1 MTPTHRDVT
10 MGSFACV
17 FGDLERSPED
27 IPGFAALWQAAAPDT
42 AFDAMGCGTFRT
54 MSGPVEKYVVESVRQ
69 TLEGHAVRPE
79 DVTHLVLATSDACLR
94 TLGRDCA
101 VTVLDALGMTRCVPV
116 VLSFQQCCSSL
127 AALRYGWELFSDE
140 DVRNVVL
147 VSLDFTPDDGDR
159 VKSFALFGDAVA
171 SCLISRDAGGPLRLA
186 SATVKVDHSGLMG
199 RDSFVSRQKVAQAAF
214 AKVFQES
221 GERLDDVTRVFPTNL
236 FQPVTL
242 FNATIAGV
250 PRDKLHFAD
259 TLRAYG
265 HCGNSDWMINL
276 VDHVEAVGMRTGEK
290 YLAQAS
296 APGFFACGLLVA
308 T

>member
-1 MTPTHRDVT
+1 MSTQQEVT
-10 MGSFACV
+10 IGSFACV
-17 FGDLERSPED
+17 FGDLERGPDD

-42 AFDAMGCGTFRT
+42 DFDAMGCGTFRT
-54 MSGPVEKYVVESVRQ
+54 MSGPVEKYIIESVRQ
-69 TLEGHAVRPE
+69 TLDGQAVRPD
-79 DVTHLVLATSDACLR
+79 DVTHLVLATSDAR
-94 TLGRDCA
+94 LGSLAPDCA
-101 VTVLDALGMTRCVPV
+101 VTVLDALGMTQCVPV

-127 AALRYGWELFSDE
+127 AALRHGWELFSDE
-140 DVRNVVL
+140 DVRNVVV
-147 VSLDFTPDDGDR
+147 VSLDFTPDDSDR
-159 VKSFALFGDAVA
+159 VRSFALFSDAVA
-171 SCLISRDAGGPLRLA
+171 SCLITRDTGGPLRLA
-186 SATVKVDHSGLMG
+186 SAAVKVDHCGLMG
-199 RDSFVSRQKVAQAAF
+199 RDSFMSRQKVAQAAF
-214 AKVFQES
+214 TKVFQES

-242 FNATIAGV
+242 FNASIAGV
-250 PRDKLHFAD
+250 HREKLHFAD

-276 VDHVEAVGMRTGEK
+276 VDYADKVGIRTGEK